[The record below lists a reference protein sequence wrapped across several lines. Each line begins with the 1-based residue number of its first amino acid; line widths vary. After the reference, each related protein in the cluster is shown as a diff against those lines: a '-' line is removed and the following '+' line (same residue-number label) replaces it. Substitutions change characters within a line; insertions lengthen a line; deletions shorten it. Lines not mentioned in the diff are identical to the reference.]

1 MNILDTIRN
10 SHDQQLVGL
19 LAGRVNLPVDQ
30 VDEEL
35 KRIVPEIARAIES
48 KTANDQQDFEHLLD
62 VVDDEEQVLY
72 LTDQT
77 WTFSKA
83 ALEDGED
90 ILIHVFGDL
99 STARNTL
106 MISAS
111 DANHDDLMKYSA
123 TLSVA
128 AMASRAETLG
138 LFEADNE
145 DSNDDGK
152 PGLLMT
158 ILTAILAGLMQ
169 GILRKPR
176 RRRRR
181 YTYGRRTRRRTR
193 RRRYTSRRRRSTS
206 KRRRRR
212 TRRRKTPS
220 VTDLIG
226 DLFRD

>member
-1 MNILDTIRN
+1 M
-10 SHDQQLVGL
+10 
-19 LAGRVNLPVDQ
+19 
-30 VDEEL
+30 
-35 KRIVPEIARAIES
+35 VPEIARAIEN
-48 KTANDQQDFEHLLD
+48 KTENDPDDFEHLLD

-72 LTDQT
+72 LTDQN

-99 STARNTL
+99 NSARKTL
-106 MISAS
+106 SAS
-111 DANHDDLMKYSA
+111 GVGNDDLMKYSA

-138 LFEADNE
+138 LFEADEE
-145 DSNDDGK
+145 DNQQDDSK

-158 ILTAILAGLMQ
+158 ILSAILAGLIQ

-206 KRRRRR
+206 RRRRRR
-212 TRRRKTPS
+212 TRRRKSPS

-226 DLFRD
+226 DLFRG